1 MLVRVAIVE
10 DEAELHDY
18 YGKMAEAWGEV
29 RNVRLNITFVESSEE
44 YLFKYDRQDIFDIIF
59 LDICMKNMNGM
70 ELAHEIRKFDRN
82 VQIVFIT
89 GKAEYVFEG
98 YEIGAVRYLIK
109 PVEERE
115 LAKTLDACMERLGS
129 NREDYLAIKYQ
140 GENLRISRS
149 EIMFVKVDGH
159 YLQMKTV
166 DKVYEWKD
174 SLKEMIG
181 KLDSERFVMA
191 NRSVVVNLEFVN
203 KITREECILENGEAI
218 PVSRGAY
225 GSLNEAFMKYFF
237 K

>member
-10 DEAELHDY
+10 DEAELRDY
-18 YGKMAEAWGEV
+18 YGKMVETWGKA
-29 RNVRLNITFVESSEE
+29 RNLRLIITFVESSEE

-129 NREDYLAIKYQ
+129 NREDYLTIKYQ